1 MRIVRVTARNS
12 WRLGHF
18 QRAEDPRPWER
29 EAESFLLDG
38 RAMWHLR
45 NPATVMLAALASFAD
60 RFNADRVADVNTQEE
75 TFLGVAIAYSDPVY
89 QHTMRLGSMCVDV
102 RFRGAGVG
110 VALFTAVVVEA
121 LRREP
126 YAIWLV
132 HTANTPMLRLCR
144 QTNLA
149 ADEAEA
155 ADGYIQFFAER
166 Q

>member
-1 MRIVRVTARNS
+1 
-12 WRLGHF
+12 LGQF
-18 QRAEDPRPWER
+18 QRAEDPQPWEQ

-45 NPATVMLAALASFAD
+45 NPATVMLAVAESVGD
-60 RFNADRVADVNTQEE
+60 RFTLEVGADNAVREE
-75 TFLGVAIAYSDPVY
+75 AFLGVAIAYPDPVY
-89 QHTMRLGSMCVDV
+89 QQTMRLGSMCVDV

-110 VALFTAVVVEA
+110 VALFTALLVEA

-132 HTANTPMLRLCR
+132 HSANKPMLRLCR
-144 QTNLA
+144 QSKLA